1 MTFLPR
7 NPYTHIYTAYIVRV
21 FSKYHLLQNHIDWFD
36 LISCFIPKGT
46 YPITLGKGYNNIKI
60 IQIVVYIMTEELAKN
75 INVKLI
81 IWNIDFL

>member
-1 MTFLPR
+1 MTR
-7 NPYTHIYTAYIVRV
+7 RDN
-21 FSKYHLLQNHIDWFD
+21 NW

-60 IQIVVYIMTEELAKN
+60 IQIAVYIMTEELAKN

>member
-1 MTFLPR
+1 MYVNRWPIEAHTQSPAVH
-7 NPYTHIYTAYIVRV
+7 TVSVRMLD
-21 FSKYHLLQNHIDWFD
+21 YNW

-60 IQIVVYIMTEELAKN
+60 IQIAVYIMTEELAKK